1 MVKYKKYLQEET
13 KKELGFIDYTDFA
26 EDELADARLAF
37 ATDCKFCLSVVANDG
52 FPIHDKKEVAFAG
65 RSNVGKSSLINSVT
79 NVSGLARV
87 SNTPGRTQMINFFS
101 QGDAFF
107 IVDLPGFGYAKA
119 SKESIKQW
127 SQLTREY
134 LLGRKELETVF
145 FLIDSRHGIKEI
157 DENIMEILDK
167 SAVSY
172 QIILTKFDK
181 IKKNEVDNLLLKTN
195 EKISRRPAARPGIL
209 VTSSK
214 DKFGI
219 DLLRCL
225 IYRIIK
231 H

>member
-26 EDELADARLAF
+26 EDEFADARFAF
-37 ATDCKFCLSVVANDG
+37 ATDSKFCLSVVANDG

-101 QGDAFF
+101 QGDVFF

-127 SQLTREY
+127 SQLTRDY

>member
-26 EDELADARLAF
+26 EDEFADARFAF
-37 ATDCKFCLSVVANDG
+37 ATDSKFCLSVVANDG

-127 SQLTREY
+127 SQLTRDY

>member
-1 MVKYKKYLQEET
+1 MVKYKKYFQKET
-13 KKELGFIDYTDFA
+13 KIENALLNYSDFT
-26 EDELADARLAF
+26 EDELEEARLAF
-37 ATDCKFCLSVVANDG
+37 AADSKFCISVVANDG
-52 FPIHDKKEVAFAG
+52 FPNHKRKEVAFAG
-65 RSNVGKSSLINSVT
+65 RSNVGKSSLINSIT

-101 QGDAFF
+101 QGEEFF
-107 IVDLPGFGYAKA
+107 IADLPGFGYAKA
-119 SKESIKQW
+119 SKELIKQW
-127 SQLTREY
+127 GQLTKDY

-157 DENIMEILDK
+157 DENIMKILDE

-181 IKKNEVDNLLLKTN
+181 VRKNEVDDLFISTY
-195 EKISRRPAARPGIL
+195 EKIRRRPAARPKFL
-209 VTSSK
+209 ATSSK

-225 IYRIIK
+225 IYRIVK

>member
-1 MVKYKKYLQEET
+1 M
-13 KKELGFIDYTDFA
+13 
-26 EDELADARLAF
+26 
-37 ATDCKFCLSVVANDG
+37 
-52 FPIHDKKEVAFAG
+52 AFAG

-119 SKESIKQW
+119 SKESIRQW
-127 SQLTREY
+127 SQLTRDY

-209 VTSSK
+209 ATSSK

>member
-1 MVKYKKYLQEET
+1 MVKHKKYLQEET
-13 KKELGFIDYTDFA
+13 KKELGFIDYSDFT
-26 EDELADARLAF
+26 EDEFADARLAF
-37 ATDCKFCLSVVANDG
+37 AADSKFCLSVVANDG
-52 FPIHDKKEVAFAG
+52 FPTHKKKEIAFAG

-101 QGDAFF
+101 QGETFF

-127 SQLTREY
+127 SQLTKDY

-181 IKKNEVDNLLLKTN
+181 IKKYEIENLLLRTN

-209 VTSSK
+209 ATSSK

-219 DLLRCL
+219 DLLKCL

-231 H
+231 Y

>member
-1 MVKYKKYLQEET
+1 MVKHKKYFQEET
-13 KKELGFIDYTDFA
+13 GKELSLIDHSDFT
-26 EDELADARLAF
+26 EDELENSRKAF
-37 ATDCKFCLSVVANDG
+37 AAESKFCISVVANDG
-52 FPIHDKKEVAFAG
+52 FPIHKKKEVAFAG
-65 RSNVGKSSLINSVT
+65 RSNVGKSSLINSIT

-101 QGDAFF
+101 QGDDFF

-127 SQLTREY
+127 GRLTREY

-145 FLIDSRHGIKEI
+145 FLIDSRHGIKDI
-157 DENIMEILDK
+157 DENIMKILDE

-181 IKKNEVDNLLLKTN
+181 IKKNEIDKLLLQTN
-195 EKISRRPAARPGIL
+195 EKIERRPAARPGIL
-209 VTSSK
+209 ATSSK
-214 DKFGI
+214 DKYGI

-225 IYRIIK
+225 MYRIVK
-231 H
+231 Y

>member
-1 MVKYKKYLQEET
+1 MVKHKKYFQGEA
-13 KKELGFIDYTDFA
+13 KKELGLIDISDFT
-26 EDELADARLAF
+26 EDELENARLAF
-37 ATDCKFCLSVVANDG
+37 AADSRFLISVVAHDG
-52 FPIHDKKEVAFAG
+52 FPFHQKKEVAFAG
-65 RSNVGKSSLINSVT
+65 RSNVGKSSLINSIT

-101 QGDAFF
+101 QRDDFF

-127 SQLTREY
+127 SLLTKEY
-134 LLGRKELETVF
+134 LLGRKELEIVF

-172 QIILTKFDK
+172 QVVLTKFDK
-181 IKKNEVDNLLLKTN
+181 IKKEEVDSLLLSTY

-209 VTSSK
+209 ATSSK

-231 H
+231 N